1 MQQKLN
7 KRELEKQIENEIE
20 RNDDAYQQKKF
31 LEIKNRD

>member
-1 MQQKLN
+1 MQQKLK

-31 LEIKNRD
+31 LEIRNRD